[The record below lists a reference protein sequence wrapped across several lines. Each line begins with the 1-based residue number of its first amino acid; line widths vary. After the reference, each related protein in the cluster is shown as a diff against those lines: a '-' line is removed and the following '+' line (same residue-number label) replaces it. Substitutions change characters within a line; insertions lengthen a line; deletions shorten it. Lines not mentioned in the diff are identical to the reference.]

1 MNRSR
6 RPLVV
11 MPNKPPAKPARN
23 TVEIRKRNRVILKS
37 CLATTATVDALLG
50 LLLIYLLFLHLPY
63 FNLQQVEVTGNH
75 RLSKAEVIETAE
87 IESGT
92 NLLTVDL
99 AAIGVRLR
107 RNPWVRAASVYR
119 RFPGQLILEIDERSP
134 RAILAASK
142 LYYVDEQAKAFTRVL
157 PGDPVQYPLFTGVTC
172 EELSTNGPEIQDMI
186 RQGLGLL
193 DLLARGYSG
202 LDPSAIAEIRL
213 NLDEGL
219 SLQTTSGKM
228 IVLGKTDF
236 EVKLDRY
243 KELKTFLTQRGEWH
257 NALIINLDF
266 EDRAMVRS
274 SDKAHLQG

>member
-1 MNRSR
+1 
-6 RPLVV
+6 
-11 MPNKPPAKPARN
+11 MPNKATETAAKGSAEKRN
-23 TVEIRKRNRVILKS
+23 RNRVILKS
-37 CLATTATVDALLG
+37 VLATTVTVDALLG
-50 LLLIYLLFLHLPY
+50 LLLVYLLFLHLPY

-99 AAIGVRLR
+99 AAIGARLR
-107 RNPWVRAASVYR
+107 RHPWVRRASVYR

-134 RAILAASK
+134 RAILAANK
-142 LYYVDEQAKAFTRVL
+142 LYYVDEQAEAFTRVL
-157 PGDPVQYPLFTGVTC
+157 PGDPIQYHLFTGVTR
-172 EELSTNGPEIQDMI
+172 EELSSSGPEIQDMI
-186 RQGLGLL
+186 RMGFGLL
-193 DLLARGYSG
+193 DLIARGDSG
-202 LDPSAIAEIRL
+202 LDPSSITEIRL
-213 NLDEGL
+213 SLDEGL
-219 SLQTTSGKM
+219 SLQTTSRKL

-257 NALIINLDF
+257 NARIINLDF
-266 EDRAMVRS
+266 EDRAVVRS